1 MRLLSLPASPRA
13 LVFDL
18 DSTLYSHPA
27 YAAFQEEVLVDR
39 LARERGED
47 RARTAALIARMRA
60 GREAAGLGRT
70 SMGRLFAELG
80 CDIATSVRWR
90 TELIEPSDWLAADP
104 ALDEALAALSTRFAL
119 ALLTNNPRTVGE
131 KSLAALGVRRRF
143 AAVVGLDDTMVSK
156 PAPEPFLAAASLLG
170 VEPSSCVSIGD
181 REDVDLAPA
190 LELGMGAILV
200 EGVEEV
206 YGLPAA
212 LPGAQ

>member
-13 LVFDL
+13 LIFDL
-18 DSTLYSHPA
+18 DSTLYSRPA
-27 YAAFQEEVLVDR
+27 YAAFQEEVLVER
-39 LARERGED
+39 LARERGESKSE
-47 RARTAALIARMRA
+47 TAALIARMREE
-60 GREAAGLGRT
+60 RKAAGLGRT

-90 TELIEPSDWLAADP
+90 GELIEPADWLEADP
-104 ALDEALAALSTRFAL
+104 ALGEALDALSSRFAL
-119 ALLTNNPRTVGE
+119 ALLTNNPREVGE
-131 KSLAALGVRRRF
+131 KSLAALGVRERF
-143 AAVVGLDDTMVSK
+143 AVVVGLDDTMVSK
-156 PAPEPFLAAASLLG
+156 PAPEPFLKAAALLG
-170 VEPSSCVSIGD
+170 VEPSACVSIGD

-212 LPGAQ
+212 LPGA